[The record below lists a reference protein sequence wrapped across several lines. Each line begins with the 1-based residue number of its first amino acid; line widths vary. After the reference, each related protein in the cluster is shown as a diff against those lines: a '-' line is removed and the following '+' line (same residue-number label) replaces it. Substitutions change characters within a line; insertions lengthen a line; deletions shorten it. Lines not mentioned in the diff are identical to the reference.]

1 MTSTFGGPGRVVR
14 TRSSCPVVL
23 LASLL
28 PYKDVMKILLTP
40 GFLAKVAICLLVAG
54 AVIGALL
61 I

>member
-1 MTSTFGGPGRVVR
+1 
-14 TRSSCPVVL
+14 
-23 LASLL
+23 LL